1 MKWPKPGGI
10 PEGHYCFTLDKEP
23 ELRKIK
29 TKNGESRAI
38 DIHAVSDPGEYQIK
52 ESFVPWDPRY
62 AALCEALHVEHG
74 ADIQVEGATFE
85 ADVVYEPDRDDPS
98 KSWPRLK
105 NIIVTGEF
113 SAGKSDPDGDC
124 PF

>member
-38 DIHAVSDPGEYQIK
+38 DIHAVSDPGEFTIK
-52 ESFVPWDPRY
+52 DSFVPWDIRY
-62 AALCEALHVEHG
+62 KDLCDALHVEHG
-74 ADIQVEGATFE
+74 ADIRVEGASFE

-105 NIIVTGEF
+105 NIRPAGEF
-113 SAGKSDPDGDC
+113 APKTGDEDGDI

>member
-10 PEGHYCFTLDKEP
+10 PEGHYLFTLDKEP
-23 ELRKIK
+23 ELRVIK

-38 DIHAVSDPGEYQIK
+38 DIHAISDPGEHAIK
-52 ESFVPWDPRY
+52 DSFVPWDIRY
-62 AALCEALHVEHG
+62 KNLCDALRVEHG
-74 ADIQVEGATFE
+74 ADIQMEGASFQ

-105 NIIVTGEF
+105 NIVAAGEF
-113 SAGKSDPDGDC
+113 CPTGGDKDGDI